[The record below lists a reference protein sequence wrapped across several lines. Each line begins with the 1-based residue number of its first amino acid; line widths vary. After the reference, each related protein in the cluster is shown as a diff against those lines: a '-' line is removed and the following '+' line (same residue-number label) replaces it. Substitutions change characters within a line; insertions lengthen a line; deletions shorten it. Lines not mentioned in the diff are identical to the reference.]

1 MTGLTIP
8 GITEDD
14 DTISAALKY
23 TAAGWY
29 VLPVNRASKH
39 PGSVVGKGWPAKSS
53 RDADQVVA
61 WFAGS
66 SYSLALHI
74 GRSGGIAFDVDHP
87 ERIPDVLAG
96 AIASTMAPYQS
107 TRSNQA
113 GRGHYVFVVP
123 HGRTLGNGT
132 GGLGK
137 GWGEVRGR
145 NGIIVVSPSVHEKE
159 ADGAR
164 YQWQRTGPVPVLP
177 AAVADLLRDTGESGD
192 AATDE
197 QLKAFISRH
206 TGESRPELLGGILT
220 QFTAALDAG
229 ESRHEIAVRLTASA
243 VREAAAGLYP
253 ARTAAEQLFAAFA
266 DAMTRSRGGGERV
279 ITRSM
284 ARSEYL
290 GIFAWA
296 IGQLTEDD
304 ITAVRRRVAEELR
317 QPSAHRP
324 RSGPKSGGSALVGL
338 VRIVLDAKE
347 GQRISRLHWA
357 TRKAFEHVA
366 AGRVDA
372 GAAERALIR
381 ASVEAGLPE
390 ATAQRTVA
398 AARGTST
405 GVAR

>member
-1 MTGLTIP
+1 MTELTIP
-8 GITEDD
+8 EITEDD

-23 TAAGWY
+23 RATGWY
-29 VLPVNRASKH
+29 VLPVSRASKH
-39 PGSVVGKGWPAKSS
+39 AGSVLGKGWPAKSS
-53 RDADQVVA
+53 RDVDQIVT

-66 SYSLALHI
+66 SHSLALHM
-74 GRSGGIAFDVDHP
+74 GRSGAVAFDVDHP
-87 ERIPDVLAG
+87 ERIPDALSEV
-96 AIASTMAPYQS
+96 IASTGAPYQS
-107 TRSNQA
+107 TRANQA
-113 GRGHYVFVVP
+113 GRGHYIFGVP
-123 HGRTLGNGT
+123 QGRTLGNGT
-132 GGLGK
+132 GDLGK
-137 GWGEVRGR
+137 GWGEVRGQ

-177 AAVADLLRDTGESGD
+177 TTAADLLRDAGESGD

-197 QLKAFISRH
+197 QLKAFINQH
-206 TGESRPELLGGILT
+206 TDASRPELLGGILT

-253 ARTAAEQLFAAFA
+253 ARAAAEQLFAAFA

-290 GIFAWA
+290 GVFAWA

-304 ITAVRRRVAEELR
+304 ITAVRRRVAVELQ
-317 QPSAHRP
+317 QPRP
-324 RSGPKSGGSALVGL
+324 YRSQSGGSALVGL
-338 VRIVLDAKE
+338 VRAVLDAE
-347 GQRISRLHWA
+347 DGQLNSRLRWA
-357 TRKAFEHVA
+357 ARKAFEHAA
-366 AGRVDA
+366 AGRIDA

-381 ASVEAGLPE
+381 AAVETGLPE
-390 ATAQRTVA
+390 LIAQRTVA
-398 AARGTST
+398 SARGTST